1 MVEGREFRNCTS
13 EDTAMRMIFWLVIIA
28 GIAIWT
34 LAMQRELATVRK
46 HRAMYR
52 EAAVRMERRL
62 HELSR
67 TLSL

>member
-13 EDTAMRMIFWLVIIA
+13 EDTAMRTIFWLVIIA
-28 GIAIWT
+28 AIAIWA
-34 LAMQRELATVRK
+34 LALQRELATVRK

-52 EAAVRMERRL
+52 EAAARMERRL

>member
-1 MVEGREFRNCTS
+1 MVEGREIRNCTS
-13 EDTAMRMIFWLVIIA
+13 EDTVMRTIFWLVIIA
-28 GIAIWT
+28 AIAIWA
-34 LAMQRELATVRK
+34 LALQHELATVRK